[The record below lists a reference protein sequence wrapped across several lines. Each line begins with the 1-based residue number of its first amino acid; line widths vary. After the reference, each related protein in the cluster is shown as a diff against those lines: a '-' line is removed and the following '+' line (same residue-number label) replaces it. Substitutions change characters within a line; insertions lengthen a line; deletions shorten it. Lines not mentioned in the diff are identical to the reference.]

1 MSDDGV
7 YVDEGLDDETVSE
20 VLEGHA
26 TVDGDVYY
34 EPTLTRSEM
43 AALEGWVVNTQGV
56 GSYFPSAQAGLDQW
70 SVGGSEALNPQ
81 ANQRNHLF
89 ERMEFRNPPHIFA
102 EFKAANALVQRDDVV
117 SGICELTE
125 NLAIQRMKWETP
137 DMDEEDVWNQIA
149 RDLDLDQRLKEMW
162 RELFTYSQFYVA
174 VFWGRKTYRVRGK
187 NFKTDVKR
195 RKSYDLVV
203 PISLSI
209 LDPTRVVP
217 VGNLM
222 FGQERLAWVANK
234 VEMESWDKGQDEVL
248 RRLFEKKYTPSKD
261 EAARFGAMGIDHTQ
275 LMLLRKDSV
284 FRHTLPRPA
293 YKRWADVRLKS
304 IFALAD
310 LKQNL
315 RSMDRAH
322 LVGGTNFI
330 LVVKKGSDKI
340 PARQQ
345 ELDNLQ
351 KNVRT
356 LARVPVLVGDHRLS
370 VEIVTP
376 TMDNTLSDKKWD
388 TIDSR
393 IGARLLMSLSIGG
406 DSARRDDS
414 LTIGRAV
421 ARGIEG
427 RRHLLSR
434 CMEKYIVDPVLEKN
448 PMLQERPSHTFTP
461 KHVALDWDAN
471 FVNMLIQL
479 RDRGDLSRETV
490 LEEADFS
497 QEVEYRNRDYE
508 DKNLDDVFLKPTLV
522 PFSGEQTQSPAPRK
536 SSGGADNKTGKKP
549 PGRPAGSRSTGS
561 SSTTTKK

>member
-1 MSDDGV
+1 MSEDGV
-7 YVDEGLDDETVSE
+7 YVDDGLGDDIISD
-20 VLEGHA
+20 VLQGNA
-26 TVDGDVYY
+26 VLDGDVYY
-34 EPTLTRSEM
+34 EPTLSREEYS
-43 AALEGWVVNTQGV
+43 ALEGWVLGTQGMS
-56 GSYFPSAQAGLDQW
+56 SYFGQAGMDTW
-70 SVGGSEALNPQ
+70 SSNAGSEINPDI
-81 ANQRNHLF
+81 NQRNYLF
-89 ERMEFRNPPHIFA
+89 ERVEYRNPRHIFEEFRV
-102 EFKAANALVQRDDVV
+102 ANSLVMKDDVV

-125 NLAIQRMKWETP
+125 NLAIQRMKWEVP
-137 DMDEEDVWNQIA
+137 DMDEEDVWNQIS
-149 RDLDLDQRLKEMW
+149 RDLDLDTRLKEMW

-174 VFWGRKTYRVRGK
+174 IFWGNKTYKVRGK
-187 NFKTDVKR
+187 NPKTNVTR
-195 RKSYDLVV
+195 RKSYNLKV

-209 LDPTRVVP
+209 LDPTKVLP

-222 FGQERLAWVANK
+222 FGQERLAWVSTEY
-234 VEMESWDKGQDEVL
+234 EMEMWDKGTDAILKQ
-248 RRLFEKKYTPSKD
+248 LFEKKYECSK
-261 EAARFGAMGIDHTQ
+261 EEEERFSRMNIDTKQ
-275 LMLLRKDSV
+275 LMLLKKEAV
-284 FRHTLPRPA
+284 FRHTLPRPS

-345 ELDNLQ
+345 ELDNLH

-370 VEIVTP
+370 VEIITP
-376 TMDNTLSDKKWD
+376 ALDNTLLDKKWD
-388 TIDSR
+388 TLDTR
-393 IGARLLMSLSIGG
+393 IGSRLLMSLAIGG
-406 DSARRDDS
+406 DQGRRDDS

-434 CMEKYIVDPVLEKN
+434 ALEKYIVDPVMARNSELEN
-448 PMLQERPSHTFTP
+448 RPSHTFTP

-471 FVNMLIQL
+471 FVNLMIQL

-497 QEVEYRNRDYE
+497 QDVEYKNREYE
-508 DKNLDDVFLKPTLV
+508 DKYMDDVFLKPTLV
-522 PFSGEQTQSPAPRK
+522 PFSGDQTTPTKKPAARK
-536 SSGGADNKTGKKP
+536 SSGGADNKTGSKP
-549 PGRPAGSRSTGS
+549 PGRPAGSRST
-561 SSTTTKK
+561 SSTTPKK

>member
-1 MSDDGV
+1 MSEEGV
-7 YVDEGLDDETVSE
+7 YSDEDLAEDVVAK
-20 VLEGHA
+20 VLSGDAELA
-26 TVDGDVYY
+26 GDVYY
-34 EPTLTRSEM
+34 EPTLTREEM
-43 AALEGWVVNTQGV
+43 SALEAWVTTTQGM
-56 GSYFPSAQAGLDQW
+56 GTYFPGMQAGLDTW
-70 SVGGSEALNPQ
+70 SYNSNNVINPDV
-81 ANQRNHLF
+81 NQRNYLF
-89 ERMEFRNPPHIFA
+89 ERMEYRNPAHIFE
-102 EFKAANALVQRDDVV
+102 EFRVANSLVQRDDVV

-125 NLAIQRMKWETP
+125 NLAIQRMKWEVP
-137 DMDEEDVWNQIA
+137 DMDEEDIWNQIA
-149 RDLDLDQRLKEMW
+149 RDLDLDTHLKEMW

-174 VFWGRKTYRVRGK
+174 MFWGKRTYKVRGK
-187 NFKTDVKR
+187 NMKTGVSR
-195 RKSYDLVV
+195 RKSYNLNV
-203 PISLSI
+203 PISMSI

-222 FGQERLAWVANK
+222 FGQERLAWIANEH
-234 VEMESWDKGQDEVL
+234 EMRTFDKGTDQIL
-248 RRLFEKKYTPSKD
+248 KSLFEKKYEPSK
-261 EAARFGAMGIDHTQ
+261 EEESRFGAMGIDHTR
-275 LMLLRKDSV
+275 LMLLKKDAV

-304 IFALAD
+304 VFALAD

-345 ELDNLQ
+345 ELDNLHR
-351 KNVRT
+351 NVRT

-376 TMDNTLSDKKWD
+376 QLDVVLSDKKWD

-393 IGARLLMSLSIGG
+393 MGARLLMSLSIGG

-434 CMEKYIVDPVLEKN
+434 CLEKYVVDPIMEKN
-448 PMLQERPSHTFTP
+448 PELENRPSHTFTP

-471 FVNMLIQL
+471 FVNLMIQL

-497 QEVEYRNRDYE
+497 QEVEYRNREFE
-508 DKNLDDVFLKPTLV
+508 DKHLDDVFLKPTLV
-522 PFSGEQTQSPAPRK
+522 PFSGQDAAPGAKPSAPKPAAPRK
-536 SSGGADNKTGKKP
+536 SSGGADNKTGSKP
-549 PGRPAGSRSTGS
+549 PGRPS
-561 SSTTTKK
+561 K